1 MIKNNIKNSR
11 KRAPWKVSKVKLF
24 LILFSRSATSYVQP
38 EIKKKTLVPRDKNDQ
53 IFTAA
58 LYIHSYIYGFH
69 MFSKFVQS
77 QCLRSDTFTQ

>member
-11 KRAPWKVSKVKLF
+11 KRAPWEVSKVKLF
-24 LILFSRSATSYVQP
+24 LILVSRSATCYVQP
-38 EIKKKTLVPRDKNDQ
+38 EIKKKTLVPGDKNDQ

-58 LYIHSYIYGFH
+58 LYTHSYIYDFH

-77 QCLRSDTFTQ
+77 